1 MYVFIGQLPFYSRS
15 VSYIYIHLNVNN
27 ATICARES
35 MSESSVCTLTECV
48 FLGLVAGLPLDAFR
62 YVCIECILK
71 QNKI

>member
-48 FLGLVAGLPLDAFR
+48 FFGLSSWATARCFQICVYR
-62 YVCIECILK
+62 MHIETK
-71 QNKI
+71 